1 MDFRFTIETYLKELS
16 LNPKI
21 DLINNILSFLS
32 DNIRTENAI
41 GNELLIAKLF
51 CRSIESL
58 DQNSKLDIKTQNN
71 IISAFDNIKTIANNE
86 NDNGELMCIYL
97 LNLVNS
103 QRGQIELEEFTNE
116 KFALLLDNLEK
127 IRIIFKLYNEN
138 EMAYFPIG
146 GLLFRL
152 INSESLFDE
161 IQNVKSIQAL
171 MLALQI
177 FDKKQYPKELSDI
190 KQLIEGKNLKF
201 IDYLFDNCERIGDD
215 DWKDNFEKNG
225 LLILYNSSKNKVLI
239 RNNKRSYF
247 KNLQDIDK
255 IYGSLELKE
264 EHNSVNNTIAYF
276 IEYTINDF
284 KNICLEHEL
293 SQENNLESVEKI
305 LDIIYYKKNYNIFF
319 KQALIKLDQDIIPIN
334 PFGKNDEYIV
344 VNGEYSIQKEDFA
357 TDQLKKY
364 SLLNIF
370 GEGLNYINLGFII
383 LLENIY
389 SIPFKKFDI
398 GKSAT
403 TMNQVLS
410 NWINCCNYNDKFD
423 SFNKFLKEYENQIK
437 YICNKTNL
445 LNKEYNGES
454 LIPMLIPSEILNNL
468 EFDKRIINNSLCTC
482 NIESDF
488 DIGVIIKDSTGKI
501 IGNNY
506 DIVDISG
513 EESELSD
520 GKIYSI
526 IDNEN
531 HKLYIGKE
539 VDLYFRLNNKLADLN
554 APLPLDAFKVVNE
567 QHIRKIA
574 KQMNCFKEGFDYIHQ
589 NIPME
594 SIARYRI
601 IHHIILLQFTA
612 EDVSKWLI
620 LLNKHEIINYSII
633 KDKSP
638 ITDENGTLY
647 VPKDRGSA
655 QSTLKRINAKY
666 FYNPLKRET
675 IDLYDQKIILKN
687 GKYYVHDSEITKI
700 VFLFDLIQNGTS
712 TKNTLNYYLKSKKED
727 KKHVNYFYNN
737 KNIYVSDIIEKN
749 NCSIEIYS
757 IYASE
762 LGLNNIKKFFR
773 DYYPDLQVNV
783 LDSIKTIYSQ
793 VTQDDVDT
801 INKLY
806 PKKLRGDICPECYF
820 VIREFNQPKKNIMNK
835 KLLNLKKVSALW
847 GIRKEL

>member
-305 LDIIYYKKNYNIFF
+305 LDIIY
-319 KQALIKLDQDIIPIN
+319 LD
-334 PFGKNDEYIV
+334 
-344 VNGEYSIQKEDFA
+344 
-357 TDQLKKY
+357 
-364 SLLNIF
+364 
-370 GEGLNYINLGFII
+370 
-383 LLENIY
+383 
-389 SIPFKKFDI
+389 
-398 GKSAT
+398 
-403 TMNQVLS
+403 
-410 NWINCCNYNDKFD
+410 
-423 SFNKFLKEYENQIK
+423 
-437 YICNKTNL
+437 
-445 LNKEYNGES
+445 
-454 LIPMLIPSEILNNL
+454 
-468 EFDKRIINNSLCTC
+468 
-482 NIESDF
+482 
-488 DIGVIIKDSTGKI
+488 
-501 IGNNY
+501 
-506 DIVDISG
+506 
-513 EESELSD
+513 
-520 GKIYSI
+520 
-526 IDNEN
+526 
-531 HKLYIGKE
+531 
-539 VDLYFRLNNKLADLN
+539 
-554 APLPLDAFKVVNE
+554 
-567 QHIRKIA
+567 
-574 KQMNCFKEGFDYIHQ
+574 
-589 NIPME
+589 
-594 SIARYRI
+594 
-601 IHHIILLQFTA
+601 
-612 EDVSKWLI
+612 
-620 LLNKHEIINYSII
+620 
-633 KDKSP
+633 
-638 ITDENGTLY
+638 
-647 VPKDRGSA
+647 
-655 QSTLKRINAKY
+655 
-666 FYNPLKRET
+666 
-675 IDLYDQKIILKN
+675 
-687 GKYYVHDSEITKI
+687 
-700 VFLFDLIQNGTS
+700 
-712 TKNTLNYYLKSKKED
+712 
-727 KKHVNYFYNN
+727 
-737 KNIYVSDIIEKN
+737 
-749 NCSIEIYS
+749 
-757 IYASE
+757 
-762 LGLNNIKKFFR
+762 
-773 DYYPDLQVNV
+773 
-783 LDSIKTIYSQ
+783 
-793 VTQDDVDT
+793 
-801 INKLY
+801 
-806 PKKLRGDICPECYF
+806 
-820 VIREFNQPKKNIMNK
+820 
-835 KLLNLKKVSALW
+835 
-847 GIRKEL
+847 